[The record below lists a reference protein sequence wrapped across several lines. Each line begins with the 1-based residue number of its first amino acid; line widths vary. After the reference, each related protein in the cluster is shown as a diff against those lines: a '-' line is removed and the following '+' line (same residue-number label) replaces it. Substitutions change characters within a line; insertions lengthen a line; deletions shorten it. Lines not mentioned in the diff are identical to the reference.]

1 MTECTKEGC
10 ESEVSETETER
21 TEKIGSINKSSL
33 LPAEEQY
40 GPGMEEAIW
49 ESEWLDK
56 ENQAGQW
63 LYGPGVPLNGDP
75 LRVDTIY
82 NSSNVQLQFGSQRQ
96 WIGSISEKARSRWYF
111 QITEALQEK
120 RN

>member
-1 MTECTKEGC
+1 
-10 ESEVSETETER
+10 
-21 TEKIGSINKSSL
+21 
-33 LPAEEQY
+33 
-40 GPGMEEAIW
+40 MEEAIW